1 MPTGLHFPSTNWCQH
16 NGSKPRGLWGIRT
29 SGFLGTLAEENK
41 DRGKGKEKE
50 GQRARKKR
58 KLLGVK
64 RQQRRKGKRAVFL
77 PGTRCSWGV
86 LTVGQAVF
94 CFGNVTK
101 T

>member
-1 MPTGLHFPSTNWCQH
+1 M
-16 NGSKPRGLWGIRT
+16 
-29 SGFLGTLAEENK
+29 AEENK
-41 DRGKGKEKE
+41 DRGKGETKE
-50 GQRARKKR
+50 GQRVRKRR

-77 PGTRCSWGV
+77 PGTWCSWGV
-86 LTVGQAVF
+86 LKVGQAVF